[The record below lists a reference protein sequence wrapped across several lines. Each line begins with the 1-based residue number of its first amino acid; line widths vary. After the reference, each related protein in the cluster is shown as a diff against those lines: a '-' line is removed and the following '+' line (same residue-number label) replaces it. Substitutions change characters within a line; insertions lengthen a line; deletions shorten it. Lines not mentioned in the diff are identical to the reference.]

1 MSDASDNHLR
11 QRELAGQLAARGRL
25 DQALVELRQLE
36 QQPGRREEAIAAYEA
51 LARAWAQGSQML
63 RAIVVC
69 KELLRLA
76 PGHTRTQAFIANLYA
91 RYPVQPQEGAADQVS
106 AELELLPEREDP
118 VAVPVFSMLCREAFV
133 ALLEAVDV
141 RLYGVGQPVTRE
153 GDPGASM
160 FFMVEGR
167 GDVMRLLEGR
177 GPQEGP
183 VGEGGVFGEMSL
195 ITEGP
200 RFSTVMPSVPSV
212 LLELSR
218 ARLTELS
225 RQHPLVE
232 RVVQAF
238 CRKRAADNLL
248 RTNPIFSPL
257 RFEQRRA
264 LAREFQLQRVVA
276 GATLLTAGQMG
287 DALYLLL
294 RGRCTPYH
302 VHPDGHETPFPVLRE
317 GDVFGEISLLLNKPV
332 TAMVRADVPCVLLRL
347 ERSAFVRHIDSQP
360 GMRDALMQIG
370 TERLQRSARLLE
382 DR

>member
-1 MSDASDNHLR
+1 MIDASDKHLS
-11 QRELAGQLAARGRL
+11 QRELAGQLAARGRVDL
-25 DQALVELRQLE
+25 AVAEFRQLE
-36 QQPGRREEAIAAYEA
+36 QQGKTEAAAAGYEA
-51 LARAWAQGSQML
+51 LARAWAQGSQLL
-63 RAIVVC
+63 RAIVAC
-69 KELLRLA
+69 KELLRVD
-76 PGHTRTQAFIANLYA
+76 PRHTRTQAFIANLYA
-91 RYPVQPQEGAADQVS
+91 RYSTPPLEGTGDTVS
-106 AELELLPEREDP
+106 AELDLLPEREDP
-118 VAVPVFSMLCREAFV
+118 VAVPIFSMLYRDAFV

-141 RLYGVGQPVTRE
+141 RVYGIGQPVMRE

-183 VGEGGVFGEMSL
+183 VVDGWVFGEMAL

-212 LLELSR
+212 LLELTR
-218 ARLTELS
+218 ARLAELS
-225 RQHPLVE
+225 KRHPLVE

-248 RTNPIFSPL
+248 RTHPIFSPL
-257 RFEQRRA
+257 RFEQRRL
-264 LAREFQLQRVVA
+264 LAREFQLHRVPA
-276 GATLLTAGQMG
+276 GTTLLTAGTMG

-302 VHPDGHETPFPVLRE
+302 VHPDGRESPYPVLRE
-317 GDVFGEISLLLNKPV
+317 GDVFGEISLMLDKPV

-347 ERSAFVRHIDSQP
+347 DRSAFERHIYNQP

-370 TERLQRSARLLE
+370 AERLQRTARLLA